1 MKYIKRIMAIT
12 SAWPRDEN
20 NKRIVMER
28 KLGPRYEEELLAL
41 RDALSD
47 LSDDRDVAFYKEYGA
62 ITVFVKLDHYI
73 DLKEYGA
80 ITVFVKLDHYIDLKE
95 YGSDDLE
102 NIIKSN
108 DEVISISK
116 LLFEGYERSNIV
128 SSESPSIS
136 IVIEDTSDLAQ
147 PFE

>member
-20 NKRIVMER
+20 NKRIDLIER
-28 KLGPRYEEELLAL
+28 PLTQVIPLHIW
-41 RDALSD
+41 DQVSSPS
-47 LSDDRDVAFYKEYGA
+47 LSDDRDVAFY
-62 ITVFVKLDHYI
+62 
-73 DLKEYGA
+73 KEYGA

-116 LLFEGYERSNIV
+116 LLFEGFERSNIV

-147 PFE
+147 PFDGWGVWNYAISLFISLD

>member
-1 MKYIKRIMAIT
+1 MAIT

-73 DLKEYGA
+73 DLKEYG
-80 ITVFVKLDHYIDLKE
+80 
-95 YGSDDLE
+95 SDDLE

-116 LLFEGYERSNIV
+116 LLFEGFERSNIV

-147 PFE
+147 PFDGWGVWNYAIFN